1 MRVLLLIMIASSL
14 NLTEEED
21 MKKITFRY
29 RDSYS
34 NWEWRTQHCIVPSVE
49 ECIKIYGLEDSSVD
63 YEILEIEDC

>member
-1 MRVLLLIMIASSL
+1 
-14 NLTEEED
+14 

-34 NWEWRTQHCIVPSVE
+34 NWEWRTQHCIVPSVD
-49 ECIKIYGLEDSSVD
+49 ECIKIYGLNDGSVE